1 MNFRVLLL
9 VGLSMMGFLGC
20 NQGNIDM
27 DNAGDEALEV
37 SIDELSYDMA
47 PGQYQRIK
55 LEKGRHLLKIKRKTE
70 DGEKIVEADFR
81 VVEGGLLNLAK
92 TNYLV
97 WTDLYGDP
105 MLRESKLEEEWIEID
120 GHDYRGEF
128 EKLDT
133 AQFYIE
139 KKWDYGLGEDFPDDL
154 LGWEMGKEKYIIKRK
169 LFRQEELIQAY
180 NALVKE
186 K

>member
-1 MNFRVLLL
+1 MRFSVLLL
-9 VGLSMMGFLGC
+9 VGVCMTLGC
-20 NQGNIDM
+20 NRGNIDM
-27 DNAGDEALEV
+27 DNAGKEPIEV
-37 SIDELSYDMA
+37 TIDAISYTMA
-47 PGQYQRIK
+47 PGQYQRIR
-55 LEKGRHLLKIKRKTE
+55 LEKGRHLLKIKRKDATE
-70 DGEKIVEADFR
+70 AEETDFR
-81 VVEGGLLNLAK
+81 VVEGGLLNLANS
-92 TNYLV
+92 NYLI

-128 EKLDT
+128 EKLDPT
-133 AQFYIE
+133 VYYIE

-154 LGWEMGKEKYIIKRK
+154 LGWEMGNEKYIIKRK